1 MATEQPRNVLPLP
14 TDPTTHPQG
23 AESVTVKLS
32 PEHKAKEIRL
42 YTHTHSPQERLSQ
55 LGSGHQASLSA
66 FPNSSRNTEGH
77 WNRSELGEASVLY
90 LSPPRSNSL
99 ILKVLILQRF
109 SEIGT
114 SGQRRQLPS
123 RPARPQKA
131 PASALRLAAS
141 DCMTFMLCGEA

>member
-1 MATEQPRNVLPLP
+1 MVAEQPRNALPPP
-14 TDPTTHPQG
+14 THQG
-23 AESVTVKLS
+23 AESVTVKPA
-32 PEHKAKEIRL
+32 PEHKAEEIRL

-55 LGSGHQASLSA
+55 LGSSHQASLSA
-66 FPNSSRNTEGH
+66 FPNSRNTEGH

-109 SEIGT
+109 SEIGI

-123 RPARPQKA
+123 RPVRPQKA

-141 DCMTFMLCGEA
+141 DRMTFMLRGEA